1 MFALL
6 PKINSNF
13 TKPLNIM
20 IDETKKLIVDTY
32 NLVSSVSNTVGSIH
46 NYLTRN
52 NGSVIDGS
60 ITERLRWITD
70 NWSAQRAQWVDTAIS
85 SRASQASLD
94 AINTNLTG
102 YSKNIIHSVTG
113 TGTVLVTRNWSD
125 DMTNGLSTRL
135 TPMVATTLVP
145 LVSGHHV
152 ITATFSNRATYY
164 NQGRIIIPA
173 NRETASYLY
182 SNFANVGSTPDID
195 LQNGGCLDLIP
206 ITGYA
211 YAVVGHIYL
220 NAGEPFV
227 ILFQGNSASN
237 SSYLIHIDVQYQ
249 AR

>member
-1 MFALL
+1 MISLL

-46 NYLTRN
+46 TNITRN
-52 NGSVIDGS
+52 NGSIINGS
-60 ITERLRWITD
+60 VTERLRWITD

-102 YSKNIIHSVTG
+102 YSKNIIHSISG
-113 TGTVLVTRNWSD
+113 TGTILTSKNWSD
-125 DMTNGLSTRL
+125 DSSRGFFTRL
-135 TPMVATTLVP
+135 TPKVATAIVP

-152 ITATFSNRATYY
+152 ITATFSHEAYY
-164 NQGRIIIPA
+164 YKPGRIMIPA
-173 NRETASYLY
+173 NRETAGYLY
-182 SNFANVGSTPDID
+182 SNFANDGSTPDIAP
-195 LQNGGCLDLIP
+195 QNGGCLDLTP

-227 ILFQGNSASN
+227 ILFQGNSESD
-237 SSYLIHIDVQYQ
+237 SSYLIHLDVQYQ
-249 AR
+249 TR